1 MRHLITIMED
11 YSQGVEERVLNDAVE
26 IFLSLIAGNDYDTY
40 RHDIEPYFDDRSDD
54 FSHRYDDDDDDDDE
68 DGEGD
73 DDDDHQYNDEH
84 TPTADE
90 INTAAKRWAE
100 DVCDD
105 TYYSL
110 RRLVHN
116 GVVPVWRMIT
126 APPTWK
132 PGAEPLGVYW
142 SWDEHAAE
150 AHWGSFDHGH
160 VKWLMHG
167 AIAAS
172 DIDWPN
178 TVAHNAYPPYEEE
191 KEITL
196 RKGGKIHLFWYMR
209 VGANQKPVPVDQVM
223 EAEDQ

>member
-11 YSQGVEERVLNDAVE
+11 YSQVIDDRVLDDAVE
-26 IFLSLIAGNDYDTY
+26 ILLSLISGTDYDTY

-54 FSHRYDDDDDDDDE
+54 DDGNDD
-68 DGEGD
+68 
-73 DDDDHQYNDEH
+73 
-84 TPTADE
+84 TPSNDE
-90 INTAAKRWAE
+90 INVAAKRWAE
-100 DVCDD
+100 DVCAE
-105 TYYSL
+105 TYYNL
-110 RRLVHN
+110 RRLVRN
-116 GVVPVWRMIT
+116 GSVPVWRMIT
-126 APPTWK
+126 APPNWK
-132 PGAEPLGVYW
+132 PGAQPLGIYW

-150 AHWGSFDHGH
+150 AHWGSFNDDH
-160 VKWLMHG
+160 VKWLLHG

-178 TVAHNAYPPYEEE
+178 TIAHNAYPSYEEE

-209 VGANQKPVPVDQVM
+209 VGWAANQKPVVVDQVM